1 MMPDILR
8 HVPRKGEN
16 LMSAKKN
23 VKKIVEFLAI
33 KSAKMACGTAS
44 TNDFCQTKEPENLKK
59 YFSKR

>member
-1 MMPDILR
+1 
-8 HVPRKGEN
+8 
-16 LMSAKKN
+16 MSAKKN

-59 YFSKR
+59 YFSKRYLIKRLLRCTELL